1 MAVFCYYSGKIRTF
15 LCVSRFRESED
26 IALICRAAPSQS
38 AAYDT
43 PTLVASNALLG
54 Q

>member
-15 LCVSRFRESED
+15 LCVSRFMESED
-26 IALICRAAPSQS
+26 KALIRCAATFQNV
-38 AAYDT
+38 AFDT
-43 PTLVASNALLG
+43 PTLVVPNALLG

>member
-1 MAVFCYYSGKIRTF
+1 MAAFCYYSGKIRTF

-26 IALICRAAPSQS
+26 MALICRAAPSQN
-38 AAYDT
+38 AAYGT
-43 PTLVASNALLG
+43 PVLVVTNALLG